1 LAWKV
6 DTKLHVILATNS
18 KLFSQL
24 VFTTFVEE
32 NLALNDGLKVLR
44 IQTVDI
50 DGKAQN
56 YEDIA
61 SHSKIPERP
70 RDLLSPEDWD
80 KHFDGI
86 KSFSVFANQASEF
99 EYKKNLTEGK
109 TGVVQPDL
117 IASNVVDSK
126 SKEATPKSTP
136 KKKMLDLEKTD
147 EKIQGLKADFKH
159 QEILKSPLNTIV
171 GFPGVSQE
179 TPNTPDSPKFPI
191 VSPSKSPTPSSISKA
206 STSGPL
212 SPKFPSSPAR
222 KKSSLSKEQPKVEKV
237 IKSESKTLSSEKLIS
252 TEKSVVVETRKSP
265 IEKPAPLEIPKIE
278 EQPVV
283 IKPIQ
288 PPPIEDP
295 AKLSKT
301 QSIRRKKQKLAQAK
315 PPNILVYSDS
325 VVTRDNVIKTLGD
338 ILKKNTYTVYPLTS
352 QQASSRIWM
361 ENATLLIVCGSVNG
375 DEVGNNFM
383 DFFFRGGKVL
393 CLCSDLLGLVLPTY
407 HTAEVR
413 EHELVQFSYGKWK
426 NIKMMHH
433 IFCYQPSPIR
443 KHFSQESDDP
453 PKQPSPR
460 SENP

>member
-1 LAWKV
+1 MAWKV
-6 DTKLHVILATNS
+6 DTKLHVILATNP

-61 SHSKIPERP
+61 THSKIPERP
-70 RDLLSPEDWD
+70 RDLLSPEDYD

-86 KSFSVFANQASEF
+86 KSFSVLANQASEF
-99 EYKKNLTEGK
+99 EFKKNLTEGK

-117 IASNVVDSK
+117 IASNIVDSK
-126 SKEATPKSTP
+126 TQATPKSTP

-159 QEILKSPLNTIV
+159 QEILKSPMNTIV

-179 TPNTPDSPKFPI
+179 TPNTPDSPKFPV
-191 VSPSKSPTPSSISKA
+191 VSPAKSPTPSSISKA

-212 SPKFPSSPAR
+212 SPKFPSSPA
-222 KKSSLSKEQPKVEKV
+222 KKKQSLSKEPPKIV
-237 IKSESKTLSSEKLIS
+237 KSEISSTSSSEKLIS
-252 TEKSVVVETRKSP
+252 SEKSSVKSP
-265 IEKPAPLEIPKIE
+265 IEKPKPLEIPKVE
-278 EQPVV
+278 EKPKVF
-283 IKPIQ
+283 KPIQ
-288 PPPIEDP
+288 PPPMEDP
-295 AKLSKT
+295 EKLSKT
-301 QSIRRKKQKLAQAK
+301 HSIRRKKQKTAKAK

-325 VVTRDNVIKTLGD
+325 VVTRDNVIKTLGE
-338 ILKKNTYTVYPLTS
+338 ILKTNTYTVYPLSS
-352 QQASSRIWM
+352 QQASQRVWM
-361 ENATLLIVCGSVNG
+361 DNTTLLVVCGSVNG
-375 DEVGNNFM
+375 GDEVGNLFM

-443 KHFSQESDDP
+443 KHFSQDSDDP